1 MQFIFTIANQNNRDS
16 KHIKTGRTLK
26 GAPIEQFH
34 PCFDHFHL
42 VLGVP
47 LHVGKKTWL
56 GVLIKPKL
64 FLKKVE
70 KSPKLLKKNT
80 KIGMKQAV

>member
-47 LHVGKKTWL
+47 LHVGKKT
-56 GVLIKPKL
+56 
-64 FLKKVE
+64 
-70 KSPKLLKKNT
+70 
-80 KIGMKQAV
+80 